1 MVYRVYVE
9 KKPQF
14 AHEAKGLENDIIKIL
29 QIKGLK
35 SLRVVNRYD
44 VENIDKDLF
53 DYSKNTVFSEP
64 QVDITADSLDF
75 DGKIV
80 FGVEFLPGQFAQ

>member
-44 VENIDKDLF
+44 VENIEENEVIEDG
-53 DYSKNTVFSEP
+53 EGEE
-64 QVDITADSLDF
+64 ADF
-75 DGKIV
+75 
-80 FGVEFLPGQFAQ
+80 